1 MIINNT
7 FGKLYVIATPI
18 GNLKDITFRA
28 IETLKEV
35 DYILCEDTRQTLKL
49 LNHYKIKRRL
59 VSYFIGN
66 EKNKLNAVLND
77 LVSGKQI
84 GLVSD
89 SGTPCI
95 SDPGNL
101 LVRQCHDRGI
111 QVIPIPGASSLSVS
125 LSLSGIADRTS
136 IFIGFLPRSRKK
148 INKLINKIKEY
159 EGNIIIYESPYRIK
173 SLLNLINKNFGNI
186 KIFLFKELTKVFE
199 NVKIDYVKNILTE
212 INNSKVKGE
221 YVIIFN
227 KEMH

>member
-159 EGNIIIYESPYRIK
+159 EGNSIIYESPYRIK

>member
-1 MIINNT
+1 MNNT

-101 LVRQCHDRGI
+101 LVSQCHDRGI
-111 QVIPIPGASSLSVS
+111 QVIPIPGPSSLAVS

-136 IFIGFLPRSRKK
+136 VFIGFLPRSRKK

-173 SLLNLINKNFGNI
+173 GLLNLINKNFGNI

-212 INNSKVKGE
+212 IDNIKVKGE

-227 KEMH
+227 KEIH